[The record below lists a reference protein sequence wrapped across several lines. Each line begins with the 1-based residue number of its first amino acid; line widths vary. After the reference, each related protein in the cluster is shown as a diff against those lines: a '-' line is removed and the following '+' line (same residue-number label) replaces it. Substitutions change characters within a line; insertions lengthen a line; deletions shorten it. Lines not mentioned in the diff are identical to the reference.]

1 MESLKSSSSND
12 AREEEDEDEESG
24 KISGEQGEDHE
35 KAATQ
40 EKDKKTRKDTA
51 QNGIGSTYNHRIGG
65 EECDKAIATSEEE

>member
-35 KAATQ
+35 KFATQ
-40 EKDKKTRKDTA
+40 EKDKKKLGKIQRDM
-51 QNGIGSTYNHRIGG
+51 
-65 EECDKAIATSEEE
+65 E